1 MRSIFR
7 SLFLLFAIVAVGGA
21 VVASAQTFAVGKR
34 LASKN
39 SIDGQVFH
47 NILMLPNYGLF
58 DNITFQIN
66 GNTVVLGGSVI
77 SLGTK
82 RDAERSIRR
91 IPGVARVINNIRELP
106 PSSFD
111 NQIRRSLVRAYANNG
126 GLYRYLQGTNP
137 SVRLIV
143 DNGHVSLEGYVS
155 SRSDANTMRI
165 LALGIPGV
173 FTVENH
179 LVHASERTS

>member
-1 MRSIFR
+1 MRSILR

-21 VVASAQTFAVGKR
+21 AAASAQTFAAGKR
-34 LASKN
+34 LARTD
-39 SIDGQVFH
+39 SIEGQVFH

-58 DNITFQIN
+58 DDITFQVN
-66 GNTVVLGGSVI
+66 GGTVTLGGSVL

-82 RDAERSIRR
+82 REAERSIKR
-91 IPGVARVINNIRELP
+91 IPGVARVVNNIRELP
-106 PSSFD
+106 LSSFD
-111 NQIRRSLVRAYANNG
+111 NQIRRSLVSKYANSG

-155 SRSDANTMRI
+155 NRSDANTMRI
-165 LALGIPGV
+165 LALGVPGV
-173 FTVENH
+173 FSVDNH
-179 LVHASERTS
+179 LVLDSERTS

>member
-1 MRSIFR
+1 MKSVFR
-7 SLFLLFAIVAVGGA
+7 SLFLLFAIVAVGGS
-21 VVASAQTFAVGKR
+21 VVVSAQTFAAGKR

-39 SIDGQVFH
+39 SIEGQVFH

-66 GNTVVLGGSVI
+66 GGTVTLGGSVV

-82 RDAERSIRR
+82 RDAERSIKR
-91 IPGVARVINNIRELP
+91 IPGVARVVNNIRELP
-106 PSSFD
+106 LSSFD
-111 NQIRRSLVRAYANNG
+111 NQIRRSLVRKFEG
-126 GLYRYLQGTNP
+126 SGVSRYLSGPNP

-155 SRSDANTMRI
+155 NRSDANTMRV

-173 FTVENH
+173 FSVENH
-179 LVHASERTS
+179 LILDSERTS